1 MFFQIIE
8 TSSAGNCAYLEC
20 GGARVLIDAGV
31 GIRKIE
37 SYMRS
42 LSLSL
47 DDLDG
52 IFVTHEHSDHCKAL
66 KSFKNA
72 RQVKVFANRLTAESI
87 QYLEPD
93 TKKLKWQVFEN
104 GSPFDFCG
112 IKVTAFSIPHDTSD
126 AVGYKFGFEGRNLV
140 WMTDLGKLTHL
151 ARDMA
156 RQAHILVL
164 ESNYCP
170 KMLENSNRP
179 YSLKQRI
186 KSPHGHLS
194 NLDAL
199 ELLKSLD
206 PSVVEKIYLAHISK
220 ECNSVDRISELLCL
234 AEGVCRRIEIVPP
247 FSECSTPFEF

>member
-1 MFFQIIE
+1 MLVDCGMSGRQVLDALCV
-8 TSSAGNCAYLEC
+8 AGLDPADLK
-20 GGARVLIDAGV
+20 ALLI
-31 GIRKIE
+31 
-37 SYMRS
+37 
-42 LSLSL
+42 
-47 DDLDG
+47 
-52 IFVTHEHSDHCKAL
+52 THEHSDHCKAL

-220 ECNSVDRISELLCL
+220 ECNSVSRISELLCD
-234 AEGVCRRIEIVPP
+234 AGGICSHIEIVPP
-247 FSECSTPFEF
+247 FSVCSTPLEF